1 MYDLVSKLFSVTGEY
16 EFESFLVVILLFLG
30 FFFLL
35 KKWPRY
41 IKLLDKQIKEEED
54 KKGKA
59 VNKRIFHIF
68 NVLIVTL
75 VLFIII
81 RQVTLVPYYND
92 RAEEIIKEWNK
103 DGSVAERIEN
113 GKEKV
118 YFDSVSV
125 VGRRSSNQQTMENI
139 LYKEEKD
146 RDIWEY
152 VYIRGDKLI
161 NPQKE
166 LFFNGLGEF
175 IKIRAKVFEDP
186 SIEKPYMTYTYID
199 KEDVFWLKG
208 YYDVEVYTN
217 DLRND

>member
-1 MYDLVSKLFSVTGEY
+1 M
-16 EFESFLVVILLFLG
+16 
-30 FFFLL
+30 
-35 KKWPRY
+35 
-41 IKLLDKQIKEEED
+41 
-54 KKGKA
+54 
-59 VNKRIFHIF
+59 
-68 NVLIVTL
+68 
-75 VLFIII
+75 
-81 RQVTLVPYYND
+81 
-92 RAEEIIKEWNK
+92 
-103 DGSVAERIEN
+103 
-113 GKEKV
+113 
-118 YFDSVSV
+118 
-125 VGRRSSNQQTMENI
+125 VGGRSSSQHTKENI

-146 RDIWEY
+146 RDIWGY

-175 IKIRAKVFEDP
+175 VKIRAKVFEDS